1 MNRQSITVSWAIRL
15 AIAPERNVVSRAA
28 VVSTWSATSLIG
40 ERGKFVSATVV
51 APWSLATRSAST
63 VSDVE
68 PVCDIPTATSASVST
83 AADVSAMCVSF
94 QAKQVRPMRCSFC
107 WRSNATNALAPNP

>member
-1 MNRQSITVSWAIRL
+1 MNRQSTTVNWAIRL

-40 ERGKFVSATVV
+40 DRGKFVSATVV
-51 APWSLATRSAST
+51 APRSLATRRAST
-63 VSDVE
+63 VSDVD
-68 PVCDIPTATSASVST
+68 PVCEMPTATSALVST
-83 AADVSAMCVSF
+83 AALVNAMWVSF
-94 QAKQVRPMRCSFC
+94 QAKQTRPIRCSFC